1 MEHSRVNLM
10 TLDPLRVGDVVR
22 YLENKVAP
30 ALQEEPG
37 YMDMTIMVN
46 PELAVLVAE
55 SFWVSGDAMRS
66 TERVEDPLRKEASRL
81 GMATVSVERH
91 ELASTTRI
99 HRAQPGAGGR
109 LTRIDFDPKRVDEA
123 IAAYEDTTIP
133 WLTETNGFCSGL
145 LLVHRTSGRAIWEE
159 IWREETALISS
170 RSPSASIRRD
180 AMLATDGEIRALE
193 EFQVERAAF

>member
-1 MEHSRVNLM
+1 MEHARVNLM

-22 YLENKVAP
+22 YLGNKMAP

-46 PELAVLVAE
+46 PELAVLIAE

-66 TERVEDPLRKEASRL
+66 TERVEAPLRKEAARL

-91 ELASTTRI
+91 ELASTTRV
-99 HRAQPGAGGR
+99 HRAQTGAGAR
-109 LTRIDFDPKRVDEA
+109 LTRIDFDPRRVDEA
-123 IAAYEDTTIP
+123 IATYEDTAIP
-133 WLTETNGFCSGL
+133 WLTETSGFCSGL

-159 IWREETALISS
+159 IWREEAALISS
-170 RSPSASIRRD
+170 RSPAASIRRD